1 MFKMK
6 SLILRSTLLYLVLA
20 CCSTMQAAMLHVDQN
35 HAKASDSN
43 DGSTAAP
50 FKTINAAAQVAVSGD
65 TVLVHPGVYRE
76 HIAPGATGSGVTYI
90 SAKRHQAIVKGSDI
104 WTPNWKPVEDQSNV
118 YIAPLDDALFAGRRN
133 PYLRTISVSSKD
145 KSKASRPVE
154 EGVTQWP
161 LTLGQIFVD
170 GQLLTQATTLQDVYN
185 TPATWI
191 LGEQGKTITMHA
203 PVHLRRIDASVV
215 ELTVRDRVF
224 APTRRALKSITIDGF
239 VFEHCANQGPFPQ
252 AGMVST
258 RTGRNWV
265 IRDNI
270 IRYAKTLGLDIGS
283 ETWGTKDLA
292 DTDDDQKR
300 IMIGGSNH
308 VINNV
313 IEHNGLCGVAGWNTS
328 GSVIR
333 GNIIRNN
340 NRLGFE
346 SKINAGWEEAGGI
359 KVHAFGNGVI
369 EGNLVLDNEAAGIWI
384 DNGYKGARISR
395 NFVSGSLGK
404 GIFVELGE
412 GRMLIDHNV
421 VAYTRNYS
429 NFYAGDGIYS
439 HDAADLVITNNLLY
453 HNARYG
459 VHGQVVSGR
468 QFAKKPVE
476 TSGHQIMGNIF
487 IGNNRAAISMP
498 FPGKQSQNNHSDYN
512 VFIGKDERLSIN
524 TNQGRID
531 RENIQKALD
540 QAQITSAYGQLPLED
555 WQKVMLMDKNS
566 VQAPGC
572 RMIISAGEVTM
583 TAMEAAST
591 WTLPMPQIEGVTKD
605 YFGRPIGEQNYA
617 GPFGPITVGH
627 NRWLL
632 WPIR

>member
-1 MFKMK
+1 MRSMVLG
-6 SLILRSTLLYLVLA
+6 LIVAMNGSV
-20 CCSTMQAAMLHVDQN
+20 QAAMLHVDQ
-35 HAKASDSN
+35 HHPQASDTN
-43 DGSTAAP
+43 DGSSDKP
-50 FKTINAAAQVAVSGD
+50 FKTINAAAQIAVSGD
-65 TVLVHPGVYRE
+65 TVLVQPGVYRE
-76 HIAPGATGSGVTYI
+76 HIAPGKNGSGVTYI
-90 SAKRHQAIVKGSDI
+90 SAKRHQAIVKGSDV
-104 WTPNWKPVEDQSNV
+104 WTPDWKPVADQTNV

-145 KSKASRPVE
+145 KSSASRPIE
-154 EGVTQWP
+154 EGVTDWP
-161 LTLGQIFVD
+161 LSLGQLFVD
-170 GQLLTQATTLQDVYN
+170 GQLLTQATTLQVVYD

-191 LGEQGKTITMHA
+191 LGEQGKNIVMHL
-203 PVHLRRIDASVV
+203 PVHLHKVDAGLI

-224 APTRRALKSITIDGF
+224 APSRRALKSITIDGF

-252 AGMVST
+252 AGMIST
-258 RTGRNWV
+258 RTGRDWV

-270 IRYAKTLGLDIGS
+270 VRYAKTVGIDIGS
-283 ETWGTKDLA
+283 ESWAGTTIP
-292 DTDDDQKR
+292 DTDEDQQR
-300 IMIGGSNH
+300 IMIGGNNH

-313 IEHNGLCGVAGWNTS
+313 IEYNGLCGVAGWNTG

-333 GNIIRNN
+333 GNIVRHN

-384 DNGYKGARISR
+384 DNGYAGARISR

-404 GIFVELGE
+404 GIFVELGK

-429 NFYAGDGIYS
+429 DFYAGDGIYS

-453 HNARYG
+453 HNARFG
-459 VHGQVVSGR
+459 ILGQVVSGR
-468 QFAKKPVE
+468 QFAKAPVE

-487 IGNNRAAISMP
+487 VGNNRAAISMP
-498 FPGKQSQNNHSDYN
+498 FAGKQSHDNHSDYN

-531 RENIQKALD
+531 SQQIEDALKT
-540 QAQITSAYGQLPLED
+540 AQVTSSFNQLPLED
-555 WQKVMLMDKNS
+555 WQKVMLMDQNS
-566 VQAPGC
+566 VQAPTC
-572 RMIISAGEVTM
+572 RMIISAGEVTF

-605 YFGRPIGEQNYA
+605 YFGRTIGEQAYA
-617 GPFGPITVGH
+617 GPFGPITPGK
-627 NRWLL
+627 NRWIL